1 MFSDI
6 ALRSQPVP
14 ESGSAERNR
23 QADRLPQRSCC
34 GNRPREE
41 TTMKDLAGKVA
52 VITGAGSGFGREFA
66 RIAAHERMKLVL
78 ADVQDDALDAA
89 VAEVREGGAEA
100 MGVRVDVARAEHV
113 QQLAERVTANFGAV
127 HLLFNNAGVAGGGG
141 YVWETSLEDWRWLL
155 GVNLMG
161 VVNGIRSFIPLM
173 LRQDCECHVVNTA
186 SAAGLVSAPL
196 MSVYNVSKHAVV
208 TLSETLFHDLRLA
221 NGKVGV
227 SVLCPAFVP
236 TNIRSSERNRPP
248 ELTDDAPLTRSQ
260 IIARERSEKAVASGR
275 LTAAEVAR
283 MTFDAIH
290 ENRFYVITH
299 PKMLAS
305 VELRMQDLLA
315 GRNPSDPY
323 TFKPGAAV
331 KPR

>member
-1 MFSDI
+1 
-6 ALRSQPVP
+6 
-14 ESGSAERNR
+14 
-23 QADRLPQRSCC
+23 
-34 GNRPREE
+34 
-41 TTMKDLAGKVA
+41 MKDLAGKVA
-52 VITGAGSGFGREFA
+52 VVTGAGSGFGREFA
-66 RIAAHERMKLVL
+66 RIAAGKRMNLVL
-78 ADVQDDALDAA
+78 ADVQDDALHA
-89 VAEVREGGAEA
+89 VVGEVRAGGVEA
-100 MGVRVDVARAEHV
+100 LGVHTDVARAEDV
-113 QQLAERVTANFGAV
+113 QELADRATAKFGAV

-141 YVWETSLEDWRWLL
+141 YVWETSLKDWQWLL

-173 LRQDCECHVVNTA
+173 LREDCECHVVNTA

-248 ELTDDAPLTRSQ
+248 ELTDDAPLTPSQ

-283 MTFDAIH
+283 MTFDAVR

-305 VELRMQDLLA
+305 VELRLQDVLA